1 MRAVQNPNGRYCYIA
16 PYYAQAKLAA
26 WDYLKQFSAEIR
38 AGSPHETE
46 LRVDLFNG
54 SRVRLFGAD
63 NPDSLRG
70 AGWDGVVLDE
80 YAQCRPSLW
89 GAVLRP
95 ALADRKGWA
104 TFIGTPMGRQGL
116 YDIWKGIG
124 QWAELDFFKLM
135 LKASE
140 TGILDEEEL
149 RDMRRAMTPEEYEQ
163 EAECSFEAA
172 IIGAV
177 YGRLMA
183 AADADKRICSV
194 PYDPSALVWTGWDLG
209 IDDSTA
215 IWFAQTVGKE
225 LHIIDYYENRNE
237 DAAHYAALVKSKPYQ
252 YGGHILPHDAAAKE
266 LTSGKGVADVLGAL
280 GLAPLTVLPRPTTG
294 DSVEDGINTARM
306 KIPMT
311 WFDANKCEKGIDALR
326 LYRYEYDEKLRTLKT
341 RPIHDWTSHAADAF
355 RYLCLGLASGPGPGS
370 NFHRKITYDHTGI
383 V

>member
-1 MRAVQNPNGRYCYIA
+1 MRAAQKPEGRYAYIA
-16 PYYAQAKLAA
+16 PFYAQAKLAA
-26 WDYLKQFSAEIR
+26 WDYLKKYSEEIR
-38 AGSPHETE
+38 SGSPHETE

-70 AGWDGVVLDE
+70 AGFDGVILDE

-116 YDIWKGIG
+116 YDIYKGND
-124 QWAELDFFKLM
+124 QWGELDFYRLM

-140 TGILDEEEL
+140 SGLLDQEEL
-149 RDMRRAMTPEEYEQ
+149 RDMRRSMTPEEYEQ

-183 AADADKRICSV
+183 QADADKRITGV
-194 PYDPSALVWTGWDLG
+194 PYDPSALVYTGWDLG

-215 IWFAQTVGKE
+215 IWWAQLVGKE
-225 LHIIDYYENRNE
+225 IHIIDYYENRNE
-237 DAAHYAALVKSKPYQ
+237 DAAHYAAFVKAKPYN
-252 YGGHILPHDAAAKE
+252 YGGHYLPHDAGSKE
-266 LTSGKGVADVLGAL
+266 LTSGKGVRDVLHDL
-280 GLAPLTVLPRPTTG
+280 GLQNLTVLPRPTES

-306 KIPMT
+306 KLPMC
-311 WFDANKCEKGIDALR
+311 WFDAVKCEKGIDCLR

-341 RPIHDWTSHAADAF
+341 KPVHDWTSHAADAF
-355 RYLCLGLASGPGPGS
+355 RYLTLGLASGPGPGS
-370 NFHRKITYDHTGI
+370 NFHRKISYDTRGI